1 MVSSS
6 KQHAANFEESSRQ
19 LAVKV
24 ASLILLTLVVFLVPL
39 VWTVDSVLRERLVQQ
54 AQEALRQQDQLRYQ
68 GLRRDLQ
75 RAERSI
81 ERFARLLNTHLCT
94 PQPEDETTFLALF
107 QQGGGWRLAIPTRHL

>member
-1 MVSSS
+1 MGSSS
-6 KQHAANFEESSRQ
+6 KQHAANFEESSRL

-39 VWTVDSVLRERLVQQ
+39 VWTVDSVLQERLVQQ
-54 AQEALRQQDQLRYQ
+54 AQEALRQQDQLRYE

-81 ERFARLLNTHLCT
+81 ERAIRA
-94 PQPEDETTFLALF
+94 EDASAEPLACAPRFVEGNRTATEKCYL
-107 QQGGGWRLAIPTRHL
+107 TR